1 MCATVRPRWPTVWP
15 TTSRCRPTAVSA
27 VGEQRVYA
35 APRRG
40 LPLSYL
46 STVEKCSGVIKRDD
60 QLRSRQRRLKAR
72 FQAAEHARE
81 IPQVTGFTV
90 LIAR

>member
-1 MCATVRPRWPTVWP
+1 VCHCAASLADSLAER
-15 TTSRCRPTAVSA
+15 
-27 VGEQRVYA
+27 RVYA